1 MSRVMIASQRKSS
14 GEVED
19 KEAEDR
25 KYGADSIKQWIG
37 YRTCTPVYVADDR
50 VECLNTDASI
60 MTLLQPTSR
69 VADEL
74 VAPLDCGNNSVKNK
88 ISKRREFSI
97 LC

>member
-14 GEVED
+14 GEQLRA
-19 KEAEDR
+19 KGEAEDR
-25 KYGADSIKQWIG
+25 KCGADSIKQWIG

-88 ISKRREFSI
+88 N
-97 LC
+97 LQTT